1 MHLPETTLASVL
13 LVGATSGLFAAP
25 AFSSAAPSPPAQGDI
40 VAVRA
45 HKLHVSPG
53 KVLEDATLLIR
64 AGVIVQV
71 GNDLEVPEGARLI
84 EGDVVCAGF
93 MDPWGSLGMNAAT
106 VEIGAN
112 AATRA
117 MDGVDP
123 YQHPWYR
130 SQALAAGVTAVRVQA
145 GMFSARGG
153 VGAVLST
160 APAADLEGMVLLEDS
175 NAAAAL
181 GLSSRGTP
189 PDVFARISAVDKL
202 VGDINKGRDYSIS
215 WAKYAHDLEAWNKAI
230 AEAEAKLE
238 KDFKKAKKDRDKE
251 IAEAKEKDKEFKE
264 EKYKEEAGK
273 RPKLPKTD
281 DEDAVMARVA
291 SGELPLVVTIH
302 RAAEMRELLKGTAKF
317 KRLRLVIAGGTE
329 AEAVAE
335 QLAARS
341 IPVIVRPAPLGANR
355 PDEYSGH
362 DLALAGRLD
371 DAGVRVLLGSSGGGS
386 ADLPLLATLAIGHG
400 LDRDKALAALT
411 TEVARTFDLSG
422 ELGSLRPGRRADLL
436 VLDGEPLLPTTTV
449 RYVLSGGR
457 VLISPD
463 SRD

>member
-1 MHLPETTLASVL
+1 M
-13 LVGATSGLFAAP
+13 
-25 AFSSAAPSPPAQGDI
+25 
-40 VAVRA
+40 
-45 HKLHVSPG
+45 
-53 KVLEDATLLIR
+53 
-64 AGVIVQV
+64 QV
-71 GNDLEVPEGARLI
+71 GSDLTIPEGARLI

-93 MDPWGSLGMNAAT
+93 MDPWGSLGMNAAAVVDMGT
-106 VEIGAN
+106 N

-117 MDGVDP
+117 TDGVDP
-123 YQHPWYR
+123 YIDPWYR
-130 SQALAAGVTAVRVQA
+130 NRALAAGVTAVRVQA
-145 GMFSARGG
+145 GMASVRGG

-160 APAADLEGMVLLEDS
+160 APAADLESMILLRDS
-175 NAAAAL
+175 NAAAGL
-181 GLSSRGTP
+181 GLSSRGKA
-189 PDVFARISAVDKL
+189 PDVFARIGAVDKL
-202 VGDINKGRDYSIS
+202 VGDINSGRDYSIVH
-215 WAKYAHDLEAWNKAI
+215 AKYAREMEAWNKAI

-251 IAEAKEKDKEFKE
+251 IAEAKEDDKEFKE
-264 EKYKEEAGK
+264 EKYKEDKLLK
-273 RPKLPKTD
+273 RPKLPKQD
-281 DEDAVMARVA
+281 VEDAVMARVA

-329 AEAVAE
+329 AEAVAD

-341 IPVIVRPAPLGANR
+341 IPVIVRPIPLGANR

-362 DLALAGRLD
+362 DLALAGRLA

-463 SRD
+463 SQD

>member
-25 AFSSAAPSPPAQGDI
+25 ASVPPAAAQGDL

-53 KVLEDATLLIR
+53 NVLEDATVLIR
-64 AGVIVQV
+64 DGVIMQV
-71 GNDLEVPEGARLI
+71 GSDLTIPEGARLI

-93 MDPWGSLGMNAAT
+93 MDPWGSLGMNAAAVVDMGT
-106 VEIGAN
+106 N

-117 MDGVDP
+117 TDGVDP
-123 YQHPWYR
+123 YIDPWYR
-130 SQALAAGVTAVRVQA
+130 NRALAAGVTAVRVQA
-145 GMFSARGG
+145 GMASARGG

-160 APAADLEGMVLLEDS
+160 APAADLESMILLRDS
-175 NAAAAL
+175 NAAAGL
-181 GLSSRGTP
+181 GLSARGKA
-189 PDVFARISAVDKL
+189 PDVFARIGAVDKL
-202 VGDINKGRDYSIS
+202 VGDINSGRDYSIVH
-215 WAKYAHDLEAWNKAI
+215 AKYAREMEAWNKAI

-251 IAEAKEKDKEFKE
+251 VAEAKEDDKEFKE
-264 EKYKEEAGK
+264 EKYKEDK
-273 RPKLPKTD
+273 RPKPPKQD
-281 DEDAVMARVA
+281 LEDAVMARVA

-329 AEAVAE
+329 AEAVAD

-341 IPVIVRPAPLGANR
+341 IPVIVRPIPLGANR

-362 DLALAGRLD
+362 DLALAGRLA

-463 SRD
+463 SQD

>member
-1 MHLPETTLASVL
+1 M
-13 LVGATSGLFAAP
+13 
-25 AFSSAAPSPPAQGDI
+25 
-40 VAVRA
+40 
-45 HKLHVSPG
+45 
-53 KVLEDATLLIR
+53 
-64 AGVIVQV
+64 QV
-71 GNDLEVPEGARLI
+71 GSDLTIPEGARLI

-93 MDPWGSLGMNAAT
+93 MDPWGSLGMNAAAVVDMGT
-106 VEIGAN
+106 N

-117 MDGVDP
+117 TDGVDP
-123 YQHPWYR
+123 YIDPWYR
-130 SQALAAGVTAVRVQA
+130 NRALAAGVTAVRVQA
-145 GMFSARGG
+145 GMASVRGG

-160 APAADLEGMVLLEDS
+160 APAADLESMILLRDS
-175 NAAAAL
+175 NAAAGL
-181 GLSSRGTP
+181 GLSSRGKA
-189 PDVFARISAVDKL
+189 PDVFARIGAVDKL
-202 VGDINKGRDYSIS
+202 VGDINSGRDYSIVH
-215 WAKYAHDLEAWNKAI
+215 AKYAREMEAWSKAI

-251 IAEAKEKDKEFKE
+251 IAEAKEDDKEFKE
-264 EKYKEEAGK
+264 EKYKEDKLLK
-273 RPKLPKTD
+273 RPKLPKQD
-281 DEDAVMARVA
+281 VEDAVMARVA

-329 AEAVAE
+329 AEAVAD

-341 IPVIVRPAPLGANR
+341 IPVIVRPIPLGANR

-362 DLALAGRLD
+362 DLALAGRLA

-463 SRD
+463 SQD

>member
-13 LVGATSGLFAAP
+13 LVGATSGLFASP
-25 AFSSAAPSPPAQGDI
+25 AFSSAATSPPTQGDL

-71 GNDLEVPEGARLI
+71 GNDLEVPDGARLI

-93 MDPWGSLGMNAAT
+93 MDPWGSLGMNAAAT
-106 VEIGAN
+106 VDMATN
-112 AATRA
+112 AATSA
-117 MDGVDP
+117 IDGVDP
-123 YQHPWYR
+123 YLHPWYR
-130 SQALAAGVTAVRVQA
+130 NRALAAGVTAVRVQA
-145 GMFSARGG
+145 GMVSARGG
-153 VGAVLST
+153 VGAMLST
-160 APAADLEGMVLLEDS
+160 APADDLEGMILLKDS
-175 NAAAAL
+175 NAAAGL
-181 GLSSRGTP
+181 GLSSRGNP

-202 VGDINKGRDYSIS
+202 VGDINKGREYSIT
-215 WAKYAHDLEAWNKAI
+215 WAKYAHDLEAWNKTI

-264 EKYKEEAGK
+264 EKYKEDK
-273 RPKLPKTD
+273 RPKLPKLD
-281 DEDAVMARVA
+281 AEDAVMARVA
-291 SGELPLVVTIH
+291 SGEMPLVVTIH

-329 AEAVAE
+329 AEAVAD
-335 QLAARS
+335 QLVARS

-362 DLALAGRLD
+362 NLALAGRLA

-386 ADLPLLATLAIGHG
+386 SDLPLLATLAIGHG

-449 RYVLSGGR
+449 RYVLCAGR

>member
-1 MHLPETTLASVL
+1 M
-13 LVGATSGLFAAP
+13 GATSGLFASP
-25 AFSSAAPSPPAQGDI
+25 AFSSAATSPPTQGDL

-93 MDPWGSLGMNAAT
+93 MDPWGSLGMNAAAT
-106 VEIGAN
+106 VDMATN
-112 AATRA
+112 AATSA
-117 MDGVDP
+117 IDGVDP
-123 YQHPWYR
+123 YLHPWYR
-130 SQALAAGVTAVRVQA
+130 NRALAAGVTAVRVQA
-145 GMFSARGG
+145 GMVSARGG
-153 VGAVLST
+153 VGAMLST
-160 APAADLEGMVLLEDS
+160 APADDLEGMILLKDS
-175 NAAAAL
+175 NAAAGL
-181 GLSSRGTP
+181 GLSSRGNP

-202 VGDINKGRDYSIS
+202 VGDINKGREYSIT
-215 WAKYAHDLEAWNKAI
+215 WAKYAHDLEAWNKTI

-264 EKYKEEAGK
+264 EKYKEDK
-273 RPKLPKTD
+273 RPKLPKLD
-281 DEDAVMARVA
+281 AEDAVMARVA
-291 SGELPLVVTIH
+291 SGEMPLVVTIH

-329 AEAVAE
+329 AEAVAD
-335 QLAARS
+335 QLVARS

-362 DLALAGRLD
+362 NLALAGRLA

-386 ADLPLLATLAIGHG
+386 SDLPLLATLAIGHG

-449 RYVLSGGR
+449 RYVLCAGR